1 MNKNK
6 RLAIISLGCGDASQ
20 EKELLVELKKS

>member
-6 RLAIISLGCGDASQ
+6 KLAVISLGCGDASQ
-20 EKELLVELKKS
+20 EKELLIELQSK